1 MKILEKLQ
9 KRLQEG
15 KKDNKGFSLVELI
28 IVIAI
33 MAILVGIVGMNVI
46 PQIENSRKAT
56 DEQVLSALCTEAMEA
71 YTQAV
76 YATGDYSIQIT
87 VDNSNGKFKE
97 IKMGTVTYTLGTST
111 LADVDRTTDAG
122 KLLYKFI
129 ELGSN
134 ETRSLK
140 SNAGKDLGATGATG
154 INIYFNSTTDA
165 TDATKTAPIV
175 LIAGSF
181 QNIEVR

>member
-1 MKILEKLQ
+1 MKMLEKLQ

-33 MAILVGIVGMNVI
+33 MAILVGIVGMTVI

-56 DEQVLSALCTEAMEA
+56 DEQVLSALVTEAMES

-76 YATGDYSIQIT
+76 YGTGVYTITIEVNSSTGAFDSIA
-87 VDNSNGKFKE
+87 
-97 IKMGTVTYTLGTST
+97 LGTLSVAAN
-111 LADVDRTTDAG
+111 ADPTTISGTDDAS
-122 KLLYKFI
+122 KLLRKFI

-134 ETRSLK
+134 GSRKLK
-140 SNAGKDLGATGATG
+140 SNAGKAIGDITIELDDTQ
-154 INIYFNSTTDA
+154 DV
-165 TDATKTAPIV
+165 PIV
-175 LIAGSF
+175 LKAAGF
-181 QNIEVR
+181 ENIEVR

>member
-1 MKILEKLQ
+1 MKMLEKLQ

-33 MAILVGIVGMNVI
+33 MAILVGIVGMTVI

-56 DEQVLSALCTEAMEA
+56 DEQVLSALVTEAMES

-76 YATGDYSIQIT
+76 YGSGKFTLKIT
-87 VDNSNGKFKE
+87 VKADGSFDQISVTPNG
-97 IKMGTVTYTLGTST
+97 GTAVTCAASAAASSITDTS
-111 LADVDRTTDAG
+111 DAG
-122 KLLYKFI
+122 KLLKKFV

-134 ETRSLK
+134 GSRKLK
-140 SNAGKDLGATGATG
+140 SNAGKALTTNG
-154 INIYFNSTTDA
+154 ITIELDDTIA
-165 TDATKTAPIV
+165 PPIV
-175 LIAGSF
+175 LTADGF
-181 QNIEVR
+181 EKIEVR